1 MCALT
6 GLDKVQTNY
15 TSVYGLRESCLGMSK
30 RGSREHLKLE
40 KSGKSVT
47 ASLRRGE
54 FPARAMDGPMG
65 PLR

>member
-15 TSVYGLRESCLGMSK
+15 TSVYGLRESCLGVSK
-30 RGSREHLKLE
+30 RGSRGFEEDLKLE
-40 KSGKSVT
+40 KSGK
-47 ASLRRGE
+47 LRRGE